1 MGVHTHLIRDLPLET
16 KGLTR
21 HLDVWLRCQG
31 GQSLK
36 ELDLPSTTHLVLETN
51 NRAEPPITRIAILQ
65 GEPHDQ
71 ANLSRSELLLSPYKR
86 GGKAQNL
93 GVVMKSSC
101 VRSSCNR
108 KVLCHAPIA
117 SRPRPVSLGRAPC
130 RRHTGVGLALGPNGG
145 PNGGP
150 VEPEKATDE
159 KGNLVKE
166 AWEQVGWWG
175 MFGGCGN

>member
-1 MGVHTHLIRDLPLET
+1 MVWLRACVDEEMAACRHAGSYDAPPHSPLPVGVHTHLIRDLPLET

-71 ANLSRSELLLSPYKR
+71 ANFSRSELLLSPYKR
-86 GGKAQNL
+86 GGKALNL
-93 GVVMKSSC
+93 IACRCCDEVIMREVFLQSQCVVSC
-101 VRSSCNR
+101 AHRFQTTPSLTR
-108 KVLCHAPIA
+108 KGTMQTPYRCRA
-117 SRPRPVSLGRAPC
+117 S
-130 RRHTGVGLALGPNGG
+130 TGP
-145 PNGGP
+145 
-150 VEPEKATDE
+150 
-159 KGNLVKE
+159 
-166 AWEQVGWWG
+166 
-175 MFGGCGN
+175 